1 MGVYKAHSVP
11 SGFAIAA
18 LNTLGSSVRLGAVTD
33 LVSRLITM
41 EAISSFLIRAAAG
54 IA

>member
-18 LNTLGSSVRLGAVTD
+18 LNTLGSSVRLRAVTNTVPG
-33 LVSRLITM
+33 LVIAEVVT
-41 EAISSFLIRAAAG
+41 SFLIRVAAG
-54 IA
+54 VT